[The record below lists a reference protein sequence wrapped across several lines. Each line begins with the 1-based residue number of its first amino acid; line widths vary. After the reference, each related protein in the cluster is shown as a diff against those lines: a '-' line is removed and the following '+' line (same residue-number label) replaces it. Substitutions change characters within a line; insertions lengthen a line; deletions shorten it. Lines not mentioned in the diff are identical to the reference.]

1 MVDQLPVAAFE
12 KPFMETAASLKAMRA
27 STGSGKST
35 RVPLW
40 YLKLGFNVLVA
51 MPLIETVIGT
61 AEYVA
66 ELLGEEVGQTVGY
79 RTGKD
84 RCDSSKTK
92 ILFCTTELALIRQ
105 IYGHNKRYQILIID
119 EFHEARLDQ
128 ETLEAFVW
136 KGILDGTS
144 PFKEVVILSATMD
157 LESLSK
163 ARGNAPVFDV
173 PGRQYPIKDRTPGKD
188 IPSDVQKLVGE
199 GWDVL
204 VFMPGKADIKKLVEA
219 LQGVDC
225 ELIPFHGQLSRDEK
239 NLAYKSY
246 NRPKVVISTDALETG
261 RTLLPSK
268 GRELAIVDSGMANVI
283 KLVNGVEGL
292 YPTAIAIARSMQRR
306 GRGGRV
312 GPSVYIDHCPVA
324 RKDRSM
330 YPDPEIFRVRLDGT
344 ILRLAEHG
352 FDLEDL
358 PFFHKPK
365 AEQIKHSKNSLRALG
380 CLENGEVTELGRAV
394 AQMPISPQNGRMV
407 IEAEKLGVLDDVL
420 SVAAILEVGDLTMRT
435 KSFPRWRKLI
445 GEENESDVMAQLSV
459 FKAAREMTADQM
471 RENDIHVSNYFKILE
486 TRKLIAES
494 LRKRSARFGSTGER
508 EDIVKS
514 VCAGM
519 VDNLYERK
527 SGSDELSNGFS
538 VDRSIV
544 FDSLVKSKSGSWFVG
559 IPHDQVPRTTWGK
572 PKVKHQLRMV
582 TRVNPVYLAEVAPKL
597 ARSEDISPH
606 VWVESRGN
614 TFCQR
619 RVFFRGR
626 QVFEG
631 EVIVTT
637 PEARAKRADW
647 LAEKAWDAFEP
658 LAIDGPDIMD
668 IEAGLPGMRT
678 HQYGVHALKGAPL
691 NAFGVLEAALTTSGE
706 LTSFAARWRRDRKAA
721 EAALAQSVLQLNRF
735 KVQRLHALS
744 LRAHQAFGGKLK
756 TNGAQLKK
764 LADTAPPLQ
773 ASEKAASK
781 WIGETLRLLYKVD
794 EEIARYQQ
802 EKQRYAFLKLFSF
815 FFRSKPVS
823 TELSSEPGSARQAIA
838 RLEAKLPAVEPEV
851 VESSID
857 ARARPAKRLK
867 RA

>member
-1 MVDQLPVAAFE
+1 MVDQLPIA
-12 KPFMETAASLKAMRA
+12 PFLNQIVKSKGRYKLVDAR
-27 STGSGKST
+27 TGAGKST
-35 RVPLW
+35 EVPPRFEEEG
-40 YLKLGFNVLVA
+40 YCVLVA

-66 ELLGEEVGQTVGY
+66 EKLGVKLGGKVGY
-79 RTGKD
+79 RTGKYH
-84 RCDSSKTK
+84 CDSSETR

-105 IYGHNKRYQILIID
+105 ICGHNKKFKILIID
-119 EFHEARLDQ
+119 EFHEGRLDQ
-128 ETLEAFVW
+128 ETLEAFAW
-136 KGILDGTS
+136 KGIQDGTGN
-144 PFKEVVILSATMD
+144 FEQVVILSATMD
-157 LESLSK
+157 HDGLSK
-163 ARGNAPVFDV
+163 MRGNAPIFRV
-173 PGRQYPIKDRTPGKD
+173 PGRQFPIKDLPKGKD
-188 IPSDVQKLVGE
+188 IPSDIRMLVAK

-204 VFMPGKADIKKLVEA
+204 TFVSGKGDIKQLINA
-219 LQGVDC
+219 LQGLDC
-225 ELIPFHGQLSRDEK
+225 ELIPFHGQLSREEK
-239 NLAYKSY
+239 DLAYRSY

-268 GRELAIVDSGMANVI
+268 GRQLAVVDSGMANII
-283 KLVNGVEGL
+283 KLVKGVEAL
-292 YPTAIAIARSMQRR
+292 YPTAIALSRGMQRR

-312 GPSVYIDHCPVA
+312 SPSVYIDHCPVP
-324 RKDRSM
+324 RENRQE
-330 YPDPEIFRVRLDGT
+330 YPDPEIFRVRLDS
-344 ILRLAEHG
+344 IVLKLAEHN
-352 FDLEDL
+352 FDMEDL

-365 AEQIKHSKNSLRALG
+365 SETIRQSKNTLRALG
-380 CLENGEVTELGRAV
+380 GLDNGIVTDLGREIIR
-394 AQMPISPQNGRMV
+394 MPISPQNARMV
-407 IEAEKLGVLDDVL
+407 IEAKRLGVVDDVI
-420 SVAAILEVGDLTMRT
+420 SIAAILEIGEVTARNT
-435 KSFPRWRKLI
+435 KHYPRWRNLV
-445 GEENESDVMAQLSV
+445 GREDQSDVMAQLAV
-459 FKAAREMTADQM
+459 FKAARTMTPDEM

-486 TRKLIAES
+486 VRKQIAES
-494 LRKRSARFGSTGER
+494 IRHRFGESSTGER
-508 EDIVKS
+508 EDILTA

-527 SGSDELSNGFS
+527 PDSQELSNGS
-538 VDRSIV
+538 GVDRTIV
-544 FDSLVKSKSGSWFVG
+544 FDSLVQEGDWFVG
-559 IPHDQVPRTTWGK
+559 LPHDQVSKSTWGA

-582 TRVNPVYLAEVAPKL
+582 TRVNPVILAEVAPKL
-597 ARSEDISPH
+597 ARSQDLTPH
-606 VWVESRGN
+606 IWDESRGN

-619 RVFFRGR
+619 RIFFRNR

-631 EVIVTT
+631 EVVVTT

-691 NAFGVLEAALTTSGE
+691 KAYGVLEAAFTTGGE
-706 LTSFAARWRRDRKAA
+706 LTSFAARWRRDRKVA

-794 EEIARYQQ
+794 EEIARYQT
-802 EKQRYAFLKLFSF
+802 EKQRNAFLKLFSI
-815 FFRSKPVS
+815 FRSKPVP

-838 RLEAKLPAVEPEV
+838 RLEDKLPTVEPEV
-851 VESSID
+851 VEHSID
-857 ARARPAKRLK
+857 TRARPAKRLK